1 MRANG
6 AAFFFFLSSSPARRR
21 PAVGPVP
28 RLHVSAAVLS
38 RRAAAAVPYDPSGPN
53 EKRLIKREGGSRQPS
68 RPTSGR
74 CWELP
79 DGSGVKAIRGDI
91 SSVWRR
97 GVRLGSS
104 ETHTLGCCRACCLL
118 LSFLSSFS
126 YFGCIEDRGN
136 RHCVFLLRSLRKA
149 KAECVAV
156 RNRSL
161 LGGAWTT

>member
-6 AAFFFFLSSSPARRR
+6 AALFFFFPRLR
-21 PAVGPVP
+21 PAVGPSSA
-28 RLHVSAAVLS
+28 LCHGSHVSAAVLS
-38 RRAAAAVPYDPSGPN
+38 RRAAAAVPYDPSRPN
-53 EKRLIKREGGSRQPS
+53 EKRLIKGEGGSRQPS

-118 LSFLSSFS
+118 IFSFLLL
-126 YFGCIEDRGN
+126 
-136 RHCVFLLRSLRKA
+136 FLLILAAWKTEVTGIACFCFEACGRQR
-149 KAECVAV
+149 
-156 RNRSL
+156 RN
-161 LGGAWTT
+161 AWL